1 MVGRRSF
8 FALALAGC
16 ALADETLRAPRATP
30 RRARPRA
37 AGSSAAP
44 EQAARRDD
52 EPVVPALLLAHPR
65 LSAIPRVELTSG
77 PTPIERAA
85 ALEAQLGLELLLI
98 KRDDLANPAYGG
110 GKIRKLETLLAEA
123 ERLRAKRL
131 VTFGSVGSHHALA
144 TAVHGRARGLDVEL
158 LLLPE
163 PPSAHVRET
172 LRRTLLSG
180 ARASLAPSMKSALG
194 RATELVREGD
204 TFVIPVG
211 GTSPLANVGFVA
223 AGFELAAQ
231 LVSSGA
237 EPPERVYIPLGT
249 NGSAAGL
256 ALGLRAAGLD
266 CRVVGVR
273 ASSPSTSSEAKVR
286 DAIASTAELLRS
298 YDETFPEVE
307 PRVEIDGAELG
318 PGYALPTARAKR
330 ASDRA
335 SNAGLALETT
345 YTAKAFAALCRD
357 AEHRKVKRA
366 LFWLTHDAR
375 PGPAGDPPSVPRE
388 LAGWLRREGV

>member
-1 MVGRRSF
+1 M
-8 FALALAGC
+8 
-16 ALADETLRAPRATP
+16 LR
-30 RRARPRA
+30 
-37 AGSSAAP
+37 
-44 EQAARRDD
+44 
-52 EPVVPALLLAHPR
+52 AHPR

-77 PTPIERAA
+77 PTPIERSA
-85 ALEAQLGLELLLI
+85 ALEAQLGLESLAI

-110 GKIRKLETLLAEA
+110 GKVRKLETLLAEA
-123 ERLRAKRL
+123 ERQGAKRL

-144 TAVHGRARGLDVEL
+144 TAVHGRERGLDVEL

-194 RATELVREGD
+194 RAAELEREGD

-231 LVSSGA
+231 LASSGA

-273 ASSPSTSSEAKVR
+273 ASSPTTSSEAHVR
-286 DAIASTAELLRS
+286 EAIASTAALLRS
-298 YDETFPEVE
+298 YDETFPEVDAG
-307 PRVEIDGAELG
+307 VDIDGAELG
-318 PGYALPTARAKR
+318 RGYALPTTRAKR
-330 ASDRA
+330 AVDRA
-335 SNAGLALETT
+335 SDAGLALETT

-357 AEHRKVKRA
+357 AEHGKVKRA

-375 PGPAGDPPSVPRE
+375 PGPPGDPTNVPRE
-388 LAGWLRREGV
+388 LGGWLRGEGV